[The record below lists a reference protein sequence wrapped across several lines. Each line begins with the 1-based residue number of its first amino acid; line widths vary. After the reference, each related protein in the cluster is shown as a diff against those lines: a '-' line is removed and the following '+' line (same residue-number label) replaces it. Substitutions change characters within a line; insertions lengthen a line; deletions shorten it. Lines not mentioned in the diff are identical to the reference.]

1 MRQWLGGKTVSII
14 VLSEDT
20 GRWMEN
26 PYEYVKEVQAL
37 HNDSKIKFSNE
48 YYDTLGLERPD
59 GSECEA
65 QYTAFTSVIV
75 AVAKGKS

>member
-1 MRQWLGGKTVSII
+1 MEDTTDDNVWK
-14 VLSEDT
+14 VLSIT
-20 GRWMEN
+20 PMEN

-37 HNDSKIKFSNE
+37 HDDSKIKFSNE